1 MSLLTSWFKSSK
13 SNMEDVKLTNE
24 NTTPELNPIQENLE
38 DTLEAATEADEAS
51 SEDAS
56 EDESEDDSAASL
68 TKALT
73 DNAALMAS
81 VKDLQAQVEQ
91 LKQSAVSD
99 KRRAALS
106 QVVAEDK
113 VSGLLSSVAGLDDNA
128 FGVVLSSLSDNK
140 NLKKETWAEVGQ
152 KATEAV
158 PQDYASTVKA
168 AAAKT
173 INKRKI

>member
-13 SNMEDVKLTNE
+13 SNVEDVKLTAE
-24 NTTPELNPIQENLE
+24 NTAPGVNPIQENLE
-38 DTLEAATEADEAS
+38 DTLEAATEANEAP
-51 SEDAS
+51 S
-56 EDESEDDSAASL
+56 EDESEDESAASL
-68 TKALT
+68 TKALA
-73 DNAALMAS
+73 DNAALLAS
-81 VKDLQAQVEQ
+81 VKELQAQVEQ
-91 LKQSAVSD
+91 LKQSAVID

-113 VSGLLSSVAGLDDNA
+113 VSGLLSSVAALDDDA
-128 FGVVLSSLSDNK
+128 FGVVLNSLAENK
-140 NLKKETWAEVGQ
+140 NTKKELWAEVGQ

>member
-13 SNMEDVKLTNE
+13 SNVEDVKLTDE
-24 NTTPELNPIQENLE
+24 NITPEVNPIQENLE

-56 EDESEDDSAASL
+56 EDESAASL
-68 TKALT
+68 TKALA
-73 DNAALMAS
+73 DNAALLAS
-81 VKDLQAQVEQ
+81 VKELQAQVEQ

-128 FGVVLSSLSDNK
+128 FDVVLSSLSDNK

>member
-13 SNMEDVKLTNE
+13 SNVEDVKLTDE
-24 NTTPELNPIQENLE
+24 NTTPEVNPIQENLE

-56 EDESEDDSAASL
+56 EDESAASL
-68 TKALT
+68 TKALA
-73 DNAALMAS
+73 DNAALLAS
-81 VKDLQAQVEQ
+81 VKELQAQVEQ

-128 FGVVLSSLSDNK
+128 FDVVLSSLSDNK

>member
-13 SNMEDVKLTNE
+13 SNVEDVKLTAE
-24 NTTPELNPIQENLE
+24 NTAPEVNPIQENLE
-38 DTLEAATEADEAS
+38 DTLEAVLESAEAP
-51 SEDAS
+51 S
-56 EDESEDDSAASL
+56 EDESAASL
-68 TKALT
+68 TKALA
-73 DNAALMAS
+73 DNAALLAS
-81 VKDLQAQVEQ
+81 VKELQAQVEQ
-91 LKQSAVSD
+91 LKQSAVND

-128 FGVVLSSLSDNK
+128 FDVVLSSLSDNK